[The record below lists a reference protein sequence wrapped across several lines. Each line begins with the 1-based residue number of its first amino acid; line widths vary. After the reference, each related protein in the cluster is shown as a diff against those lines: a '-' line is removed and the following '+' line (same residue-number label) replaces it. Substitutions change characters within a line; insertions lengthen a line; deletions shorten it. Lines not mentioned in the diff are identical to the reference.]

1 MLPLPCALPLT
12 PLPSPLTAHMARSIL
27 VRMAME
33 KPTQASDLDLS
44 RLEFRVTELIQ
55 VCERLKDENRSLRQ
69 QHQGLLSERAGL
81 IEKNEQVRGRIEAM
95 INRLRA
101 MERNP

>member
-1 MLPLPCALPLT
+1 
-12 PLPSPLTAHMARSIL
+12 MA
-27 VRMAME
+27 VE

-44 RLEFRVTELIQ
+44 RLEYRVAELIQ
-55 VCERLKDENRSLRQ
+55 VCERLKDENQSLRR
-69 QHQGLLSERAGL
+69 QHQGLITERASL

-95 INRLRA
+95 INRLRS